1 MTAQSRVP
9 WLSARRR
16 ARRSRRGFT
25 LIELMI
31 ALLAG
36 LIVAMGVVGLSRD
49 ATHTFHEE
57 MRGSAAEAALRTAAD
72 RLRADLQRAGYMS
85 TGNIILDPQIAHWLS
100 APAPANIANQSS
112 TLAKGVGR
120 LASIYRVPKGSY
132 SKNLT
137 GSTPDLSANNNVAP
151 DLIDIGGNMTSSD
164 QFPVQLIA
172 QTPVGNCTQIL
183 LSPTS
188 PAMYR
193 VFASGLAAPQTMHD
207 IFQPI
212 PDGDKNQFIVRL
224 VDDTGHA
231 QYLVTCG
238 NGWDGSTG
246 GDAGISGIVGGG
258 GGSDG
263 GTINVANAQPYLWVN
278 TQLTQ
283 IVTSSSRG
291 SSGAGIAGV
300 GGVSGYAAGV
310 AWVNPV
316 QVVQWEITSPSGTPA
331 DPEPAQDQAILA
343 GTPLAP
349 TTPDPTK
356 FDLMRSY
363 VDAVT
368 GNIIADT
375 SEIVAEYAVDLDF
388 AFSVNT
394 SVINTSPNVVS
405 YGFEDPNDNDQWA
418 NDVNVAGIN
427 ATVGPQ
433 RIRAVRARV
442 VTRTSQPDRSVKIA
456 VGNYG
461 SQEFM
466 YRYQIDA
473 NATVFARAR
482 TIVTQVALP
491 NQAGSF
497 Y

>member
-1 MTAQSRVP
+1 
-9 WLSARRR
+9 
-16 ARRSRRGFT
+16 
-25 LIELMI
+25 
-31 ALLAG
+31 
-36 LIVAMGVVGLSRD
+36 
-49 ATHTFHEE
+49 
-57 MRGSAAEAALRTAAD
+57 
-72 RLRADLQRAGYMS
+72 
-85 TGNIILDPQIAHWLS
+85 
-100 APAPANIANQSS
+100 
-112 TLAKGVGR
+112 
-120 LASIYRVPKGSY
+120 
-132 SKNLT
+132 
-137 GSTPDLSANNNVAP
+137 
-151 DLIDIGGNMTSSD
+151 
-164 QFPVQLIA
+164 
-172 QTPVGNCTQIL
+172 
-183 LSPTS
+183 
-188 PAMYR
+188 
-193 VFASGLAAPQTMHD
+193 
-207 IFQPI
+207 
-212 PDGDKNQFIVRL
+212 
-224 VDDTGHA
+224 
-231 QYLVTCG
+231 
-238 NGWDGSTG
+238 
-246 GDAGISGIVGGG
+246 
-258 GGSDG
+258 
-263 GTINVANAQPYLWVN
+263 
-278 TQLTQ
+278 
-283 IVTSSSRG
+283 
-291 SSGAGIAGV
+291 
-300 GGVSGYAAGV
+300 
-310 AWVNPV
+310 VNPV